1 MKKKYGKYAEGREA
15 KGKKITKKKGKI
27 VLKIAKKITRKKEK
41 NWEVAKKKRPRGR
54 WRGARQLAPPTRLGL
69 K

>member
-15 KGKKITKKKGKI
+15 KGKKSRKKGKI
-27 VLKIAKKITRKKEK
+27 VLKIAKKITRKKRK
-41 NWEVAKKKRPRGR
+41 IGKSQKKKRPRGQ